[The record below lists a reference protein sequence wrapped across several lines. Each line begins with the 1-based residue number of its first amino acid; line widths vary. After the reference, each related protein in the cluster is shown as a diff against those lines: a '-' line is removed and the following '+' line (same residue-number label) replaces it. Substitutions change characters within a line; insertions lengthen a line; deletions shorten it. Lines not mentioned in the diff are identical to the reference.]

1 MLHNLEVN
9 ILLKFNWQ
17 FVSKIQVTQF
27 NVLLFVLF
35 FSFTFIPITD
45 VQWFSNNLWES
56 QTC

>member
-35 FSFTFIPITD
+35 FSFTVIPITD